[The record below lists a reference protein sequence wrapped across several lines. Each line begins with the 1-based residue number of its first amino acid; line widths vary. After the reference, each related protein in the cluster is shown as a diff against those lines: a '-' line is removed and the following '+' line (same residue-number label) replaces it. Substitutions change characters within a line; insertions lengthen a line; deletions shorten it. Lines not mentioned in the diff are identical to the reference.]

1 MAARERA
8 PSAALPHRW
17 PPTTCTTG
25 SGSSRGLSPA
35 ARRPA
40 RSWSLLERLRRTPYW
55 SAGLKR
61 PGHCS
66 TRCRSRR
73 PRVEAMMSQL
83 RSNHRSL
90 SVPGRAAGLTLVE
103 LMVAMTIGL
112 VLIVGATQVYVD
124 SSGAYRVNETT
135 ARLQENARY
144 VLSVLEPD
152 IRMSGYWGLT
162 NHSDTIVGKALPT
175 DAQSALGGTAASTC
189 GVNFPLLLGFPVQGT
204 NDSYTATCAANS
216 AAMPNAD
223 TITVRRA
230 STITV
235 PPASASGPLR
245 ICSTRTS
252 GVLVTDIT
260 GTFCQDVDTRI
271 YNLIVNLYYVD
282 QSSSQPG
289 VPSLRRKALTAGPG
303 AAFQV
308 LPDEELVPGVEDLQ
322 VQYGVDLTGGTGAA
336 SGAATE
342 YLDAG
347 AALTNLLTSPTAP
360 AQIVAVRIWLL
371 VRSDSPESGF
381 VDDRIYEYGESLTK
395 NGTTGDLT
403 NLADNT
409 KAYRP
414 SLSAD
419 NSFTGVKHYRRLL
432 VSKTIQVR
440 NALAN

>member
-55 SAGLKR
+55 SAGLKG

-73 PRVEAMMSQL
+73 PRLEAMMSQL

-175 DAQSALGGTAASTC
+175 DAQSALGGAAASTC

-252 GVLVTDIT
+252 GLLVTDIT
-260 GTFCQDVDTRI
+260 GTFCQDVDTKI

-282 QSSSQPG
+282 QSSSQAG
-289 VPSLRRKALTAGPG
+289 VPSLRSKALNGPAACTAP
-303 AAFQV
+303 ASPLPCFQ
-308 LPDEELVPGVEDLQ
+308 DNEIEPGVEDLQ

-347 AALTNLLTSPTAP
+347 AALTNLLTSATAP
-360 AQIVAVRIWLL
+360 AQIVAVRIWIL

-381 VDDRIYEYGESLTK
+381 IDDRIYEYGDRLQA

-403 NLADNT
+403 NVADNT

-414 SLSAD
+414 SLSTD

-432 VSKTIQVR
+432 VY
-440 NALAN
+440 